1 MIIDDR
7 RNSWSNIGKT
17 NYDSTERR
25 FDDEARCGIISAR
38 AEGVDMPT
46 GKTRSR
52 CAWEA
57 VNAPAIRGLHS
68 MCRGCGNGDR
78 NLRTGGA
85 KK

>member
-25 FDDEARCGIISAR
+25 FDDEARYDIISVR
-38 AEGVDMPT
+38 AEGADMPT
-46 GKTRSR
+46 GKTRSK

-57 VNAPAIRGLHS
+57 VNAPAIRCLHA
-68 MCRGCGNGDR
+68 MRRGCGV
-78 NLRTGGA
+78 
-85 KK
+85 

>member
-25 FDDEARCGIISAR
+25 FDDEARYDIISVR
-38 AEGVDMPT
+38 AEGADMPT
-46 GKTRSR
+46 GKTKSR

-57 VNAPAIRGLHS
+57 VNAPVIRCLHA
-68 MCRGCGNGDR
+68 MRRGCGNANR
-78 NLRTGGA
+78 KAGGA